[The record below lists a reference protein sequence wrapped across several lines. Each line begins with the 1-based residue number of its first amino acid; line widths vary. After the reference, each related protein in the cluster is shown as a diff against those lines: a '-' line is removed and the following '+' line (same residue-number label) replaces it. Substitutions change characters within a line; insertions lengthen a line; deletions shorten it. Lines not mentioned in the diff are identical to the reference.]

1 MRRPIVRFYRSLQ
14 LAADERQLIQP
25 GFNLLNGVPFAAC
38 VVIVSSGQ
46 FMALLDKLCG
56 MIVVQSLRTPP
67 YCVQKF
73 LNAVCTNPTDEV
85 TKSLAN
91 LFS

>member
-46 FMALLDKLCG
+46 LMALLDKLCG
-56 MIVVQSLRTPP
+56 MIVVQSLCFLA
-67 YCVQKF
+67 YCVQNF
-73 LNAVCTNPTDEV
+73 LKAVGANPTDEV